1 MQLETK
7 NLGFKYNTGAW
18 IFRNINVRF
27 DEGTRTALL
36 GESGI
41 GKSTLAK
48 LLSCYEKPTEGSVLL
63 DGAPFTS
70 AYRGYRPVQL
80 IFQHPEKAV
89 NPRFKMRD
97 VLAEGD
103 ALDEALLDRLGIDR
117 AWLERY
123 PTELSGGE
131 LQRFCIARALGN
143 NTRFIIADELSAMF
157 DPITQAQLWDLLLT
171 EASRRGLGIIAI
183 THEKELAEKICTD
196 FIQMEALY
204 TPAAPHPLPQK

>member
-1 MQLETK
+1 MQLETR
-7 NLGFKYNTGAW
+7 NLGFRYNAGPW
-18 IFRNINVRF
+18 IFRNINIRLR
-27 DEGTRTALL
+27 EGTRTALL

-63 DGAPFTS
+63 DGTPFTS
-70 AYRGYRPVQL
+70 AYRGCRPVQL
-80 IFQHPEKAV
+80 VLQHPEKSI

-103 ALDEALLDRLGIDR
+103 VMDEGLLDRLGIER

-123 PTELSGGE
+123 PAELSGGE
-131 LQRFCIARALGN
+131 LQRFCIARAMGN
-143 NTRFIIADELSAMF
+143 TTRFIIADELSAMF

-171 EASRRGLGIIAI
+171 EASRRGIGIVAV
-183 THEKELAEKICTD
+183 THEKELAARICTD
-196 FIQMEALY
+196 FIQMEEFAI
-204 TPAAPHPLPQK
+204 AQV

>member
-1 MQLETK
+1 MQLETR
-7 NLGFKYNTGAW
+7 NLGFRYNAGKW
-18 IFRNINVRF
+18 IFRNVNICLR
-27 DEGTRTALL
+27 DGSRTALL

-48 LLSCYEKPTEGSVLL
+48 LLSCYEKPAEGEILL
-63 DGAPFTS
+63 DGLPFTS

-80 IFQHPEKAV
+80 IFQHPEKSI

-103 ALDEALLDRLGIDR
+103 SIDGDLLDRLGIER

-123 PTELSGGE
+123 PAELSGGE
-131 LQRFCIARALGN
+131 LQRFCIARALGK

-157 DPITQAQLWDLLLT
+157 DPITQAQLWDLLLNET
-171 EASRRGLGIIAI
+171 AKRGIGIVAV
-183 THEKELAEKICTD
+183 THERELADQICTD
-196 FIQMEALY
+196 FIQMEQFSRA
-204 TPAAPHPLPQK
+204 TG